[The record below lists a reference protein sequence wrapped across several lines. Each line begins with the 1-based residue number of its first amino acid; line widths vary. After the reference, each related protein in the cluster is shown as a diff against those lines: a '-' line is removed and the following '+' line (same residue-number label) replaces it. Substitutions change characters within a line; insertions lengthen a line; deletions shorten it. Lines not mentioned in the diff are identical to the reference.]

1 MATYAA
7 RSGSSKDLVD
17 LSRIFDAADVSAGRL
32 TALLGVFWGTG
43 GVLVTLSTL
52 LGAFPDGWA
61 PGLYGVGASAIVIGG
76 TLLALRGAFLPR
88 WEYLALVILGS
99 VVICLLVVWAGS
111 TRVGLPG
118 VLFVYVTSFSFVSF
132 RPIVW
137 RIVAVSAT
145 LHLGALLLVEV
156 DGAVAVWVLTW
167 GVSIITGMIV
177 GEVVEANRRAL
188 VQEARLVEELHEADE
203 AKTALLH
210 AVGHELSRPMTAM
223 LGLAQTVADRDD
235 ELPAELRRELLLRVV
250 DSTRTLQETLDEI
263 LGLSRLSAGQVELVL
278 EQVPLREVIELAL
291 DRSGVTP
298 DEVEVDVP
306 DGFEVCAD
314 RGRLAHA
321 IANLLTNARRYGE
334 GSPIALDAQ
343 ASNGDV
349 EVRVRDRGPG
359 IPDDLKS
366 AVFEPFVRASA
377 DHIGRGSG
385 LGLSLVRQ
393 FVRLHGGDAR
403 IDDHP
408 EGGTVVVLSFPRE
421 PAQGDVG
428 EPPS

>member
-7 RSGSSKDLVD
+7 RSRSSKDLVD

-43 GVLVTLSTL
+43 GVLMTLSTL

-61 PGLYGVGASAIVIGG
+61 PGLYGVGASAIVIGA
-76 TLLALRGAFLPR
+76 TLLAFRGVYLPR

-99 VVICLLVVWAGS
+99 VVICLFVVWAGW
-111 TRVGLPG
+111 TRHGLPG

-132 RPIVW
+132 RPTVW
-137 RIVAVSAT
+137 RIVAVSAA
-145 LHLGALLLVEV
+145 LHLGTLFLVDV

-177 GEVVEANRRAL
+177 GEMVEANRRAL

-203 AKTALLH
+203 VKTALLH
-210 AVGHELSRPMTAM
+210 AVGHELSRPMTTM
-223 LGLAQTVADRDD
+223 LGLAQTVAERDD
-235 ELPAELRRELLLRVV
+235 ELPAELRREMLLRVV
-250 DSTRTLQETLDEI
+250 AGTRTLQETLDEI
-263 LGLSRLSAGQVELVL
+263 LGLDRLSAGQVELDR
-278 EQVPLREVIELAL
+278 EEVPLREVVDLAL
-291 DRSGVTP
+291 DRSGVPP
-298 DEVEVDVP
+298 DEVEVEVA

-321 IANLLTNARRYGE
+321 IANLLTNAHRYGD
-334 GSPIALDAQ
+334 GRPIALNAR
-343 ASNGDV
+343 ACNGDV

-359 IPDDLKS
+359 IPDDRKA

-377 DHIGRGSG
+377 DHVGRGSG

-393 FVRLHGGDAR
+393 FVRLHGGSAW
-403 IDDHP
+403 IEDHP
-408 EGGTVVVLSFPRE
+408 EGGTVVVLRFPRE
-421 PAQGDVG
+421 PAQGDAG
-428 EPPS
+428 DGPS